1 MRKFLSVFTAF
12 FLTTFLLSCQNTD
25 DKITEIPEE
34 PDVVTNYTQYG
45 LPFTNVPD
53 PQDAVI
59 YQVNLRAFSSEGTLK
74 GAQKRLD
81 SIKNLGANVI
91 YLMPVFPNGQ
101 IKSAG
106 GLGSPYAVADYKK
119 VSTEFGTLE
128 HLRDFVEEAH
138 NRDLTVI
145 LDWVA
150 NHTAWDNPWI
160 TAHKD
165 WYQQDASGN
174 IIIPPNTNYQDVA
187 QLNYDNPELRAA
199 MIDAMSYWVYNANI
213 DGFRCD
219 YADFVPQDF
228 WRKANETI
236 RNIKNQPMLLFAE
249 GSNNT
254 NFSIGFDYIFGF
266 RFFDTLKD
274 VFGSNNSATDI
285 QNTNSTEYSNVSD
298 NSKRV
303 IRYTSN
309 HDVDSFDGTPF
320 ELFGGKK
327 GSMAAFVVAAY
338 MKSVPMIY
346 NGQEVGYNTRINFF
360 NKEPI
365 NWNVADYELLKE
377 YKQIINFSNQS
388 EAVRRGR
395 LTGFSSDD
403 VSVFTMEI
411 NQEKVLVI
419 SNLRNKIIKYTSSSA
434 LTSIV
439 WKNAFSNET
448 VQLETELTLEPY
460 QYLILKN

>member
-1 MRKFLSVFTAF
+1 MRKFLSVFLTLF
-12 FLTTFLLSCQNTD
+12 FTTFFLSCQNTD
-25 DKITEIPEE
+25 DQISEIP
-34 PDVVTNYTQYG
+34 DVITGYTQYG
-45 LPFTNVPD
+45 KIFTNVPD

-59 YQVNLRAFSSEGTLK
+59 YQVNLRAFSPEGTLK

-81 SIKNLGANVI
+81 SIKSLGANVI

-101 IKSAG
+101 VRSAG

-119 VSTEFGTLE
+119 VSTEFGTLD
-128 HLRDFVEEAH
+128 HLKDFVEEAH
-138 NRDLTVI
+138 KRDLTVI

-165 WYQQDASGN
+165 WYQQDANGN

-187 QLNYDNPELRAA
+187 QLNYNNQELRSA

-228 WRKANETI
+228 WKKANETI
-236 RNIKNQPMLLFAE
+236 RSIKNQQMLLFAE
-249 GSNNT
+249 GSNNKS
-254 NFSIGFDYIFGF
+254 FSVGFDYIFGF
-266 RFFDTLKD
+266 GFFEALKD
-274 VFGSNNSATDI
+274 VVGNNHSATAI
-285 QNTNSTEYSNVSD
+285 QDKNSTEYLNVSD

-303 IRYTSN
+303 VRYTSN
-309 HDVDSFDGTPF
+309 HDINSFDGTPF
-320 ELFGGKK
+320 QLFGGKK
-327 GSMAAFVVAAY
+327 GSMATFVVAAY

-346 NGQEVGYNTRINFF
+346 NGQEVGYNTNINFF

-365 NWNVADYELLKE
+365 NWGVADYQLLKE
-377 YKQIINFSNQS
+377 YKKIIKFRNESN
-388 EAVRRGR
+388 AIRRGR
-395 LTGFSSDD
+395 LTGFSSND
-403 VSVFTMEI
+403 VSAFTMEI

-419 SNLRNKIIKYTSSSA
+419 SNLRNKTIKYTSSSA

-439 WKNAFSNET
+439 WKDAFSNAS
-448 VQLETELTLEPY
+448 VQLETALTLEPF

>member
-1 MRKFLSVFTAF
+1 MKKFLSIFLTF
-12 FLTTFLLSCQNTD
+12 FFTTFLLSCQNTD
-25 DKITEIPEE
+25 DQIPELQEE
-34 PDVVTNYTQYG
+34 PDIVTDYTQYG
-45 LPFTNVPD
+45 VPFSNVPD

-59 YQVNLRAFSSEGTLK
+59 YQINLRAFSSEGTLK

-187 QLNYDNPELRAA
+187 QLNYNNPELRAA

-228 WRKANETI
+228 WKKANEAI
-236 RNIKNQPMLLFAE
+236 RKIKNQPMLLFAE

-254 NFSIGFDYIFGF
+254 NFSMGFDYIFGF
-266 RFFDTLKD
+266 GFFGTLKD
-274 VFGSNNSATDI
+274 VLGNNRSATSI
-285 QNTNSTEYSNVSD
+285 QDKNNDEYINVSD

-309 HDVDSFDGTPF
+309 HDINSFDGTPYQ
-320 ELFGGKK
+320 LFGGKE

-365 NWNVADYELLKE
+365 NWNVSDYELLKE
-377 YKQIINFSNQS
+377 YKQIINFRNQS
-388 EAVRRGR
+388 NAIRRGR
-395 LTGFSSDD
+395 LTGFSSND
-403 VSVFTMEI
+403 VCAFTMEI

-419 SNLRNKIIKYTSSSA
+419 SNLRNKTIKYTSSSA
-434 LTSIV
+434 LTSII
-439 WKNAFSNET
+439 WNNAFTNAT
-448 VQLETELTLEPY
+448 VQLETELTLAPY
-460 QYLILKN
+460 QYLVLKN

>member
-1 MRKFLSVFTAF
+1 MRKFLSLFLILF
-12 FLTTFLLSCQNTD
+12 FTTFLLSCQNSD
-25 DKITEIPEE
+25 DQIEE
-34 PDVVTNYTQYG
+34 LSDVVNDYTQFG
-45 LPFTNVPD
+45 QPFTKVPD

-59 YQVNLRAFSSEGTLK
+59 YQVNLRAFSPEGTLK

-81 SIKNLGANVI
+81 SIKVLGANVI

-128 HLRDFVEEAH
+128 HLKEFVEEAH

-160 TAHKD
+160 TSHKD

-187 QLNYDNPELRAA
+187 QLNYNNPELRAA

-228 WRKANETI
+228 WNNANETI

-309 HDVDSFDGTPF
+309 HDVNSSLGTPI

-377 YKQIINFSNQS
+377 YKQIINFRNQS